1 MYSQIPEEMIKKVR
15 NENDIV
21 DIVGE
26 YVTLKRRGR
35 NYEELCPFHNE
46 YTPSLHVNKEMQI
59 FRCFGCGISGYVI
72 TFIREMESFNFV
84 EAVHLLADRVN
95 MELPKQAN
103 QQAKLSEEAETLL
116 SAYDWMTKY

>member
-1 MYSQIPEEMIKKVR
+1 MYSEKLEEMIKKVQ
-15 NENDIV
+15 NENNIV
-21 DIVGE
+21 DIVGK

-35 NYEELCPFHNE
+35 NYVWLCPFHNE
-46 YTPSLHVNKEMQI
+46 NTPSFNVNKEMQI
-59 FRCFGCGISGYVI
+59 FRCFGCGKSGNVI

-103 QQAKLSEEAETLL
+103 QQA
-116 SAYDWMTKY
+116 